1 MALIKSEAEK
11 NINGRAAALKI
22 AAAFLSALI
31 FAAVC
36 WLYINSGVLFK
47 AEDRIIYDVNANAR
61 VEADDSGA
69 VHIAFDGDE
78 GVYINKLLF
87 GVENRTEAPLS
98 LKVTVKYGDKTHVY
112 EDLNPIYVA
121 TEVVNLNLSGISDI
135 YIEGSDEENAD
146 VRGGFSVGSIMVDN
160 TLNKNPAAVIFA
172 ALFGFALAMVVL
184 FRETFIRKPE
194 LLFLLVCGTMG
205 ISMIAALPRTKV
217 GYDEETHLQSVVAM
231 ANFPES
237 GLSMSREALYQM
249 IITEYNNPE
258 AMPETAEETAELDD
272 MLSEKCDYQEGESTP
287 DFKVMANRAPA
298 YFFMAMGA
306 KLAAVLGLSWT
317 GLMVMIRLFNLIMYT
332 ALMYAAIKILPFGK
346 PLMTLTGLFPQ
357 MVFMAVTCSY
367 DPFIMGFVS
376 LGYAFMLKGRKYTV
390 PMLIS
395 FLLACL
401 PKAVYAPLILMG
413 IGVNAIPEKGASL
426 AEKDKADKRRRL
438 WILLA
443 GVAVFAVLIALFIL
457 PTVMDPSESGDIR
470 GGEVS
475 EMSQIGFILGHPLT
489 YAGILL
495 GQMVSWAG
503 KCWFGPD
510 CMTYMGHIV
519 NGTTDFRG
527 YYGAYMLML
536 AVTVALSYSG
546 RFIRMSAAGDKTEAA
561 GHKTKTA
568 GHGAETAGN
577 AGSPPGLNA
586 SKRVLMIT
594 MVFLSAV
601 LIWTAMYVSF
611 TPPGSPEIAGV
622 QGRYFVPLMFPLYLA
637 LSGAGDMAPEYPKGE
652 ADSALSEAEPAGGR
666 LESVPAVCYYLLE
679 IAELTVLALTV
690 WTAVICA
697 FSL

>member
-1 MALIKSEAEK
+1 MALIKDRAEI
-11 NINGRAAALKI
+11 NIKGKAAALKI
-22 AAAFLSALI
+22 AAAFLFALI

-47 AEDRIIYDVNANAR
+47 AEDRIIYDVNANAA
-61 VEADDSGA
+61 VETDAEGA

-87 GVENRTEAPLS
+87 GVENRTETPLS
-98 LKVTVKYGDKTHVY
+98 LKITVKYGDKTHVY

-121 TEVVNLNLSGISDI
+121 TEVVNLNLNGISDI
-135 YIEGSDEENAD
+135 YIDGSDEGNAD
-146 VRGGFSVGSIMVDN
+146 ARGGFSIGSIMVDN
-160 TLNKNPAAVIFA
+160 TLNKNPAAAVFA
-172 ALFGFALAMVVL
+172 ALFGFALTLLIL
-184 FRETFIRKPE
+184 FKETFIKKPE

-205 ISMIAALPRTKV
+205 LSMIAALPGTKV

-231 ANFPES
+231 ANFPEDE
-237 GLSMSREALYQM
+237 LSMSREALYQM

-272 MLSEKCDYQEGESTP
+272 MLSQKCDYQEGESTP
-287 DFKVMANRAPA
+287 DFNVMANRAPA
-298 YFFMAMGA
+298 YFFMALGA
-306 KLAAVLGLSWT
+306 KISMALGLSWT

-332 ALMYAAIKILPFGK
+332 AMMYAAIKILPFGK
-346 PLMTLTGLFPQ
+346 MLMTLTGLFPQ

-367 DPFIMGFVS
+367 DPFIMGCMS

-401 PKAVYAPLILMG
+401 PKAVYAPVILMG
-413 IGVNAIPEKGASL
+413 IGVNAIPEKDASL
-426 AEKDKADKRRRL
+426 TKGVGDDKRRRL

-443 GVAVFAVLIALFIL
+443 GAAVFAVLIVLFIL
-457 PTVMDPSESGDIR
+457 PTVIDPSESGDIR

-475 EMSQIGFILGHPLT
+475 EMTQIGFILGNPLT

-495 GQMVSWAG
+495 GQMIRWAG

-546 RFIRMSAAGDKTEAA
+546 RFIRMFS
-561 GHKTKTA
+561 
-568 GHGAETAGN
+568 AGN
-577 AGSPPGLNA
+577 EKEAPGHEVKAEGHAGSPPGLNA
-586 SKRVLMIT
+586 SKRVLIIT

-637 LSGAGDMAPEYPKGE
+637 LSGAGAFVPEYPKE
-652 ADSALSEAEPAGGR
+652 DLDRALSEAEPAGGR
-666 LESVPAVCYYLLE
+666 LESISAVCYYLLE

>member
-1 MALIKSEAEK
+1 MALIKDRAEI
-11 NINGRAAALKI
+11 NIKGKAAALKI
-22 AAAFLSALI
+22 AAAFLFALI

-47 AEDRIIYDVNANAR
+47 AEDRIIYDVNANAA
-61 VEADDSGA
+61 VETDAEGA

-87 GVENRTEAPLS
+87 GVENRTETPLS
-98 LKVTVKYGDKTHVY
+98 LKVTVNYGDKTYIY

-121 TEVVNLNLSGISDI
+121 TEVVNLNLSGISEICIDSI
-135 YIEGSDEENAD
+135 AGDETK
-146 VRGGFSVGSIMVDN
+146 GGFSVGSIMVDN

-172 ALFGFALAMVVL
+172 ALFGFALTMLIL
-184 FRETFIRKPE
+184 FKETFLKKPE

-205 ISMIAALPRTKV
+205 LSMIAALPGTKV

-231 ANFPES
+231 ANFPEDE
-237 GLSMSREALYQM
+237 LSMSREALYQM

-258 AMPETAEETAELDD
+258 AMPETAEETAELND
-272 MLSEKCDYQEGESTP
+272 MLSQKCDYQEGESTP

-298 YFFMAMGA
+298 YFFMALGA
-306 KLAAVLGLSWT
+306 KTAMALGLSWT

-332 ALMYAAIKILPFGK
+332 ALMYAAIKILPLGK
-346 PLMTLTGLFPQ
+346 MLMILTGLFPQ

-367 DPFIMGFVS
+367 DPFIMGCMS

-401 PKAVYAPLILMG
+401 PKAVYAPVILMG
-413 IGVNAIPEKGASL
+413 IGVNAIPEKDASL
-426 AEKDKADKRRRL
+426 TKGVGDDKRRRL

-443 GVAVFAVLIALFIL
+443 GAAVFAVLIVLFIL
-457 PTVMDPSESGDIR
+457 PTVIDPSESGDIR

-475 EMSQIGFILGHPLT
+475 EMTQIGFILWNPLT

-495 GQMVSWAG
+495 GQMIRWAG

-519 NGTTDFRG
+519 NGTADFKG
-527 YYGAYMLML
+527 YYGAYMIML

-561 GHKTKTA
+561 GHETKRA
-568 GHGAETAGN
+568 GK

-586 SKRVLMIT
+586 SKRVLMIA

-611 TPPGSPEIAGV
+611 TPPGSLEIAGV
-622 QGRYFVPLMFPLYLA
+622 QGRYFIPLMFPLYLA
-637 LSGAGDMAPEYPKGE
+637 LSGAGAFVSEYPKGGL
-652 ADSALSEAEPAGGR
+652 DRVRSEAEPAGGR

>member
-1 MALIKSEAEK
+1 MALIKDRAEI
-11 NINGRAAALKI
+11 NIKGKAAVLKI
-22 AAAFLSALI
+22 AAAFLFALI

-47 AEDRIIYDVNANAR
+47 AEDRIIYDVNAEAA
-61 VEADDSGA
+61 VEIDADGA

-87 GVENRTEAPLS
+87 GVEGRRETPLS
-98 LKVTVKYGDKTHVY
+98 LMVTVKYGDKTYVY

-135 YIEGSDEENAD
+135 CISIPEAGLDEAG
-146 VRGGFSVGSIMVDN
+146 GGFSIGSIMVDN
-160 TLNKNPAAVIFA
+160 TLNKNPAAAVFA
-172 ALFGFALAMVVL
+172 ALFGFALTLLIL
-184 FRETFIRKPE
+184 FKETFIKKPE
-194 LLFLLVCGTMG
+194 LLFLLVCGSMG
-205 ISMIAALPRTKV
+205 LSMIAALPKTKV

-231 ANFPES
+231 ADFPEAE
-237 GLSMSREALYQM
+237 LNMSREALYQM

-258 AMPETAEETAELDD
+258 AMPETAEETAELND
-272 MLSEKCDYQEGESTP
+272 MLSQKCDYQEGESTP
-287 DFKVMANRAPA
+287 DFNVMANRAPA
-298 YFFMAMGA
+298 YFFMA
-306 KLAAVLGLSWT
+306 LGLSWT

-332 ALMYAAIKILPFGK
+332 AMMYAAIRLLPFGK
-346 PLMTLTGLFPQ
+346 PLMTLIGLFPQ

-367 DPFIMGFVS
+367 DPFIMGCVS

-390 PMLIS
+390 PMLVF

-401 PKAVYAPLILMG
+401 PKAVYAPVILMG
-413 IGVNAIPEKGASL
+413 IGVNAIHEKEASP
-426 AEKDKADKRRRL
+426 AERDRDDKKRRL

-443 GVAVFAVLIALFIL
+443 GMAVFAVLIVLFIL

-475 EMSQIGFILGHPLT
+475 EMSQIGFILSHPLT
-489 YAGILL
+489 YAGILIS
-495 GQMVSWAG
+495 QMIRWAG

-519 NGTTDFRG
+519 NGTADFKG

-561 GHKTKTA
+561 GNETKRA
-568 GHGAETAGN
+568 GKAGN
-577 AGSPPGLNA
+577 PPGLNA
-586 SKRVLMIT
+586 SKRVLMIV
-594 MVFLSAV
+594 MVFMSAV

-611 TPPGSPEIAGV
+611 TPPGSAEIAGV

-637 LSGAGDMAPEYPKGE
+637 LSGAGAFVPEYPKGGL
-652 ADSALSEAEPAGGR
+652 DRVRSEAEPAGGR

-690 WTAVICA
+690 WTTVICA

>member
-1 MALIKSEAEK
+1 MALIKDRAEI
-11 NINGRAAALKI
+11 NIKGKAAALKI
-22 AAAFLSALI
+22 AAAFLFALI

-47 AEDRIIYDVNANAR
+47 AEDRIIYDVNANAA
-61 VEADDSGA
+61 VETDAEGA

-87 GVENRTEAPLS
+87 GVEGRRETPLS
-98 LKVTVKYGDKTHVY
+98 LMVTVKYGDKTYIY

-121 TEVVNLNLSGISDI
+121 TEVVNLNLSGISEICIDSI
-135 YIEGSDEENAD
+135 AGDETK
-146 VRGGFSVGSIMVDN
+146 VGFSVGSIMVDN

-172 ALFGFALAMVVL
+172 ALFGFALTLLIL
-184 FRETFIRKPE
+184 FKETFIKKPE

-205 ISMIAALPRTKV
+205 LSMIAALPGTKV

-231 ANFPES
+231 ANFPEDE
-237 GLSMSREALYQM
+237 LSMSREALYQM

-258 AMPETAEETAELDD
+258 AMPETAEETAELND

-298 YFFMAMGA
+298 YFFMALGA
-306 KLAAVLGLSWT
+306 KTAMALGLSWT

-346 PLMTLTGLFPQ
+346 MLMTLTGLFPQ

-367 DPFIMGFVS
+367 DPFIMGCMS

-401 PKAVYAPLILMG
+401 PKAVYAPVILMG
-413 IGVNAIPEKGASL
+413 IGVNAIPEKDASL
-426 AEKDKADKRRRL
+426 TKGVGDDKRRRL

-443 GVAVFAVLIALFIL
+443 GAAVFAVLIVLFIL
-457 PTVMDPSESGDIR
+457 PTVIDPSESGDIR

-475 EMSQIGFILGHPLT
+475 EMTQIGFILWNPLT

-495 GQMVSWAG
+495 GQMIRWAG

-519 NGTTDFRG
+519 NGTADFKG
-527 YYGAYMLML
+527 YYGAYMIML

-561 GHKTKTA
+561 GHETKRA
-568 GHGAETAGN
+568 GK

-586 SKRVLMIT
+586 SKRVLMIA

-611 TPPGSPEIAGV
+611 TPPGSLEIAGV
-622 QGRYFVPLMFPLYLA
+622 QGRYFIPLMFPLYLA
-637 LSGAGDMAPEYPKGE
+637 LSGAGAFVSEYPKGGL
-652 ADSALSEAEPAGGR
+652 DRVRSEAEPAGGR

>member
-1 MALIKSEAEK
+1 MALIKDRAEI
-11 NINGRAAALKI
+11 NIKGKAAALKI
-22 AAAFLSALI
+22 VAAFLFALI

-47 AEDRIIYDVNANAR
+47 AEDRIIYDVNANAA
-61 VEADDSGA
+61 VETDAEGA

-87 GVENRTEAPLS
+87 GVENRTETPLS
-98 LKVTVKYGDKTHVY
+98 LKVTVNYGDKTYIY

-121 TEVVNLNLSGISDI
+121 TEVVNLNLSGISEICIDSI
-135 YIEGSDEENAD
+135 AGDETK
-146 VRGGFSVGSIMVDN
+146 GGFSVGSIMVDN

-172 ALFGFALAMVVL
+172 ALFGFALTLLIL
-184 FRETFIRKPE
+184 FKETFIKKPE

-205 ISMIAALPRTKV
+205 LSMIAALPGTKV

-231 ANFPES
+231 ANFPEDE
-237 GLSMSREALYQM
+237 LSMSREALYQM

-258 AMPETAEETAELDD
+258 AMPETAEETAELDN

-298 YFFMAMGA
+298 YFFMALGA
-306 KLAAVLGLSWT
+306 KTAMALGLSWT

-346 PLMTLTGLFPQ
+346 MLMTLTGLFPQ

-367 DPFIMGFVS
+367 DPFIMGCMS

-401 PKAVYAPLILMG
+401 PKAVYAPVILMG
-413 IGVNAIPEKGASL
+413 IGVNAIPEKDASL
-426 AEKDKADKRRRL
+426 TKGVGDDKRRRL

-443 GVAVFAVLIALFIL
+443 GAAVFAVLIVLFIL
-457 PTVMDPSESGDIR
+457 PTVIDPSESGDIR

-475 EMSQIGFILGHPLT
+475 EMTQIGFILWNPLT

-495 GQMVSWAG
+495 GQMIRWAG

-519 NGTTDFRG
+519 NGTADFKG

-561 GHKTKTA
+561 GHETKRA
-568 GHGAETAGN
+568 GK

-586 SKRVLMIT
+586 SKRVLMIA

-611 TPPGSPEIAGV
+611 TPPGSLEIAGV
-622 QGRYFVPLMFPLYLA
+622 QGRYFIPLMFPLYLA
-637 LSGAGDMAPEYPKGE
+637 LSGAGAFVSEYPKGGL
-652 ADSALSEAEPAGGR
+652 DRVRSEAEPAGGR

>member
-1 MALIKSEAEK
+1 MALIKDRAEI
-11 NINGRAAALKI
+11 NIKGKAAALKI
-22 AAAFLSALI
+22 VAAFLFALI

-47 AEDRIIYDVNANAR
+47 AEDRIIYDVNAEAA
-61 VEADDSGA
+61 VEIDADGA

-87 GVENRTEAPLS
+87 GVEGRRETPLS
-98 LKVTVKYGDKTHVY
+98 LMVTVKYGDKTYIY

-121 TEVVNLNLSGISDI
+121 TEVVNLNLSGISEICIDSI
-135 YIEGSDEENAD
+135 AGDETK
-146 VRGGFSVGSIMVDN
+146 VGFSVGSIMVDN

-172 ALFGFALAMVVL
+172 ALFGFALTLLIL
-184 FRETFIRKPE
+184 FKETFIKKPE

-205 ISMIAALPRTKV
+205 LSMIAALPGTKV

-231 ANFPES
+231 ANFPEDE
-237 GLSMSREALYQM
+237 LSMSREALYQM

-258 AMPETAEETAELDD
+258 AMPETAEETAELND

-298 YFFMAMGA
+298 YFFMALGA
-306 KLAAVLGLSWT
+306 KTAMALGLSWT

-346 PLMTLTGLFPQ
+346 MLMTLTGLFPQ

-367 DPFIMGFVS
+367 DPFIMGCMS

-401 PKAVYAPLILMG
+401 PKAVYAPVILMG
-413 IGVNAIPEKGASL
+413 IGVNAIPEKDASL
-426 AEKDKADKRRRL
+426 TKGVGDDKRRRL

-443 GVAVFAVLIALFIL
+443 GAAVFAVLIVLFIL
-457 PTVMDPSESGDIR
+457 PTVIDPSESGDIR

-475 EMSQIGFILGHPLT
+475 EMTQIGFILWNPLT

-495 GQMVSWAG
+495 GQMIRWAG

-519 NGTTDFRG
+519 NGTADFKG
-527 YYGAYMLML
+527 YYGAYMIML

-546 RFIRMSAAGDKTEAA
+546 RFIRMSVAGDKTEAA
-561 GHKTKTA
+561 GHETKRA
-568 GHGAETAGN
+568 GK

-586 SKRVLMIT
+586 SKRVLMIA

-611 TPPGSPEIAGV
+611 TPPGSLEIAGV
-622 QGRYFVPLMFPLYLA
+622 QGRYFIPLMFPLYLA
-637 LSGAGDMAPEYPKGE
+637 LSGAGAFVSEYPKGGL
-652 ADSALSEAEPAGGR
+652 DRVRSEAEPAGGR

>member
-1 MALIKSEAEK
+1 MALIKDRAEI
-11 NINGRAAALKI
+11 NIKGKAAALKI
-22 AAAFLSALI
+22 AAAFLFALI

-47 AEDRIIYDVNANAR
+47 AEDRIIYDVNANAA
-61 VEADDSGA
+61 VETDAEGA

-87 GVENRTEAPLS
+87 GVENRTETPLS
-98 LKVTVKYGDKTHVY
+98 LKVTVNYGDKTYIY

-121 TEVVNLNLSGISDI
+121 TEVVNLNLSGISEICIDSI
-135 YIEGSDEENAD
+135 AGDETK
-146 VRGGFSVGSIMVDN
+146 GGFSVGSIMVDN

-172 ALFGFALAMVVL
+172 ALFGFALTLLIL
-184 FRETFIRKPE
+184 FKETFIKKPE

-205 ISMIAALPRTKV
+205 LSMIAALPGTKV

-231 ANFPES
+231 ANFPEDE
-237 GLSMSREALYQM
+237 LSMSREALYQM

-258 AMPETAEETAELDD
+258 AMPETAEETAELDN

-298 YFFMAMGA
+298 YFFMALGA
-306 KLAAVLGLSWT
+306 KTAMALGLSWT

-346 PLMTLTGLFPQ
+346 MLMTLTGLFPQ

-367 DPFIMGFVS
+367 DPFIMGCMS

-401 PKAVYAPLILMG
+401 PKAVYAPVILMG
-413 IGVNAIPEKGASL
+413 IGVNAIPEKDASL
-426 AEKDKADKRRRL
+426 TKGVGDDKRRRL

-443 GVAVFAVLIALFIL
+443 GAAVFAVLIVLFIL
-457 PTVMDPSESGDIR
+457 PTVIDPSESGDIR

-475 EMSQIGFILGHPLT
+475 EMTQIGFILWNPLT

-519 NGTTDFRG
+519 NGTADFRG
-527 YYGAYMLML
+527 YYGAYMIML

-561 GHKTKTA
+561 GHEVKAA
-568 GHGAETAGN
+568 GHAGN
-577 AGSPPGLNA
+577 HTGLGF
-586 SKRVLMIT
+586 SKRVLMIV
-594 MVFLSAV
+594 MVFMSAV

-611 TPPGSPEIAGV
+611 TPPGSAEIAGV

-637 LSGAGDMAPEYPKGE
+637 LSGAGAFVPEELKE
-652 ADSALSEAEPAGGR
+652 DVDRALSGAEPAGSR

>member
-1 MALIKSEAEK
+1 MALIKDRAEI
-11 NINGRAAALKI
+11 NIKGKAAALKI
-22 AAAFLSALI
+22 AAAFLFALI

-36 WLYINSGVLFK
+36 WLYVNSGVLFK
-47 AEDRIIYDVNANAR
+47 ADDRILYDVNANAA
-61 VEADDSGA
+61 VETGADGT
-69 VHIAFDGDE
+69 VHIVFNGDE

-87 GVENRTEAPLS
+87 GVENRTEAPLN
-98 LKVTVKYGDKTHVY
+98 LKVTVKCGDKTHVY

-121 TEVVNLNLSGISDI
+121 TEVVNLNLSGISEI
-135 YIEGSDEENAD
+135 CIGSAD
-146 VRGGFSVGSIMVDN
+146 AGNEAKGGFSVGSIMVDN
-160 TLNKNPAAVIFA
+160 TLNKNHAVVIFA
-172 ALFGFALAMVVL
+172 ALFGFALTLLIL
-184 FRETFIRKPE
+184 FKETFIKKPE

-231 ANFPES
+231 ANFPEDE
-237 GLSMSREALYQM
+237 LSMSREALYQM

-258 AMPETAEETAELDD
+258 AMPETAEETAELDGV
-272 MLSEKCDYQEGESTP
+272 LSEKCDYQEGESNP

-298 YFFMAMGA
+298 YFFMALGA
-306 KLAAVLGLSWT
+306 KIAMALGFSWT

-332 ALMYAAIKILPFGK
+332 AMMYAAIRLLPFGK
-346 PLMTLTGLFPQ
+346 QLMTLIGLFPQ

-367 DPFIMGFVS
+367 DPFIMGCAS

-390 PMLIS
+390 PMLIA

-401 PKAVYAPLILMG
+401 PKAVYAPIILMG
-413 IGVNAIPEKGASL
+413 IGVNAIPEKEAL
-426 AEKDKADKRRRL
+426 LTEKDKDNKSRRL
-438 WILLA
+438 WILLT
-443 GVAVFAVLIALFIL
+443 GVAVFAVLIAIFIL

-475 EMSQIGFILGHPLT
+475 EMSQIGFILEHPLT

-495 GQMVSWAG
+495 GQMIRWAG

-519 NGTTDFRG
+519 NGATDFRG
-527 YYGAYMLML
+527 YYGAYMIML

-546 RFIRMSAAGDKTEAA
+546 KFKLPSAAVHEVEAA
-561 GHKTKTA
+561 GYC
-568 GHGAETAGN
+568 EE
-577 AGSPPGLNA
+577 SRPGLNA
-586 SKRVLMIT
+586 AKRALMIIA
-594 MVFLSAV
+594 VFLSAV

-611 TPPGSPEIAGV
+611 TLPGAPEIAGV

-637 LSGAGDMAPEYPKGE
+637 MSGAGAAEYPKGE
-652 ADSALSEAEPAGGR
+652 AAGAGSEALPAGGR

>member
-1 MALIKSEAEK
+1 MALIKDRAEI
-11 NINGRAAALKI
+11 NIKGKAAVLKI
-22 AAAFLSALI
+22 AAAFLFALI

-47 AEDRIIYDVNANAR
+47 AEDRIIYDVNAEAA
-61 VEADDSGA
+61 VEIDADGA

-87 GVENRTEAPLS
+87 GVEGRRETPLS
-98 LKVTVKYGDKTHVY
+98 LMVTVKYGDKTYVY

-135 YIEGSDEENAD
+135 CISIPEAGLDEAG
-146 VRGGFSVGSIMVDN
+146 GGFSIGSIMVDN
-160 TLNKNPAAVIFA
+160 TLNKNPAAAVFA
-172 ALFGFALAMVVL
+172 ALFGFALTLLIL
-184 FRETFIRKPE
+184 FKETFIKKPE
-194 LLFLLVCGTMG
+194 LLFLLVCGSMG
-205 ISMIAALPRTKV
+205 LSMIAALPKTKV

-231 ANFPES
+231 ADFPEAE
-237 GLSMSREALYQM
+237 LNMSREALYQM

-258 AMPETAEETAELDD
+258 AMPETAEETAELND
-272 MLSEKCDYQEGESTP
+272 MLSQKCDYQEGESTP
-287 DFKVMANRAPA
+287 DFNVMANRAPA
-298 YFFMAMGA
+298 YFFMALGA
-306 KLAAVLGLSWT
+306 KISMAIGLSWT

-332 ALMYAAIKILPFGK
+332 AMMYAAIRLLPFGK
-346 PLMTLTGLFPQ
+346 PLMTLIGLFPQ

-367 DPFIMGFVS
+367 DPFIMGCVS

-390 PMLIS
+390 PMLVF

-401 PKAVYAPLILMG
+401 PKAVYAPVILMG
-413 IGVNAIPEKGASL
+413 IGVNAIHEKEASP
-426 AEKDKADKRRRL
+426 AERDRDDKKRRL

-443 GVAVFAVLIALFIL
+443 GMAVFAVLIALFIL

-519 NGTTDFRG
+519 NGTADFKG
-527 YYGAYMLML
+527 YYGAYMIML

-546 RFIRMSAAGDKTEAA
+546 GFIRMSVAGDKTEAA
-561 GHKTKTA
+561 GHEVKAA
-568 GHGAETAGN
+568 GHAGDHT
-577 AGSPPGLNA
+577 GLGF
-586 SKRVLMIT
+586 SKRVLMIV
-594 MVFLSAV
+594 MVFMSAV

-611 TPPGSPEIAGV
+611 TPPGSAEIAGV

-637 LSGAGDMAPEYPKGE
+637 LSGAGAFVPEELKE
-652 ADSALSEAEPAGGR
+652 DVDRALSGAEPAGSR

>member
-1 MALIKSEAEK
+1 MALIKDRAEI
-11 NINGRAAALKI
+11 NIKGKAAALKI
-22 AAAFLSALI
+22 AAAFLFALI

-47 AEDRIIYDVNANAR
+47 AEDRIIYDVNANAA
-61 VEADDSGA
+61 VETDAEGA

-87 GVENRTEAPLS
+87 GVENRTETPLS
-98 LKVTVKYGDKTHVY
+98 LKVTVNYGDKTYIY

-121 TEVVNLNLSGISDI
+121 TEVVNLNLSGISEICIDSI
-135 YIEGSDEENAD
+135 AGDETK
-146 VRGGFSVGSIMVDN
+146 VGFSVGSIMVDN

-172 ALFGFALAMVVL
+172 ALFGFALTLLIL
-184 FRETFIRKPE
+184 FKETFIKKPE

-205 ISMIAALPRTKV
+205 LSMIAALPGTKV

-231 ANFPES
+231 ANFPEDE
-237 GLSMSREALYQM
+237 LSMSREALYQM

-258 AMPETAEETAELDD
+258 AMPETAEETAELDN

-298 YFFMAMGA
+298 YFFMALGA
-306 KLAAVLGLSWT
+306 KTAMALGLSWT

-346 PLMTLTGLFPQ
+346 MLMTLTGLFPQ

-367 DPFIMGFVS
+367 DPFIMGCMS

-401 PKAVYAPLILMG
+401 PKAVYAPVILMG
-413 IGVNAIPEKGASL
+413 IGVNAIPEKDASL
-426 AEKDKADKRRRL
+426 TKGVGDDKRRRL

-443 GVAVFAVLIALFIL
+443 GAAVFAVLIVLFIL
-457 PTVMDPSESGDIR
+457 PTVIDPSESGDIR

-475 EMSQIGFILGHPLT
+475 EMTQIGFILWNPLT

-495 GQMVSWAG
+495 GQMIRWAG

-519 NGTTDFRG
+519 NGTADFKG
-527 YYGAYMLML
+527 YYGAYMIML

-561 GHKTKTA
+561 GHETKRA
-568 GHGAETAGN
+568 GK

-586 SKRVLMIT
+586 SKRVLMIA

-611 TPPGSPEIAGV
+611 TPPGSLEIAGV
-622 QGRYFVPLMFPLYLA
+622 QGRYFIPLMFPLYLA
-637 LSGAGDMAPEYPKGE
+637 LSGAGAFVSEYPKGGL
-652 ADSALSEAEPAGGR
+652 DRVRSEAEPAGGR

>member
-1 MALIKSEAEK
+1 MALIKDRAEI
-11 NINGRAAALKI
+11 NIKGKAAALKI
-22 AAAFLSALI
+22 AAAFLFALI

-47 AEDRIIYDVNANAR
+47 AEERIIYDVNANAA
-61 VEADDSGA
+61 VETDADGT

-87 GVENRTEAPLS
+87 GVKNRTEAPLS

-121 TEVVNLNLSGISDI
+121 TEVVNLNLNGISDI
-135 YIEGSDEENAD
+135 YIDGSDEGNAD
-146 VRGGFSVGSIMVDN
+146 ARGGFSVESIMVDN

-172 ALFGFALAMVVL
+172 ALFGFALTLLIL
-184 FRETFIRKPE
+184 FKETFIKKPE

-205 ISMIAALPRTKV
+205 LSMIAALPGTKV

-231 ANFPES
+231 ANFPEDE
-237 GLSMSREALYQM
+237 LSMSREALYQM

-258 AMPETAEETAELDD
+258 AMPETAEETAELDN

-298 YFFMAMGA
+298 YFFMALGA
-306 KLAAVLGLSWT
+306 KTAMALGLSWT

-346 PLMTLTGLFPQ
+346 MLMTLTGLFPQ

-367 DPFIMGFVS
+367 DPFIMGCMS

-401 PKAVYAPLILMG
+401 PKAVYAPVILMG
-413 IGVNAIPEKGASL
+413 IGVNAIPEKDASL
-426 AEKDKADKRRRL
+426 TKGVGDDKRRRL

-443 GVAVFAVLIALFIL
+443 GAAVFAVLIVLFIL
-457 PTVMDPSESGDIR
+457 PTVIDPSESGDIR

-475 EMSQIGFILGHPLT
+475 EMTQIGFILGNPLT

-495 GQMVSWAG
+495 GQMIRWAG

-519 NGTTDFRG
+519 NGTADFKG
-527 YYGAYMLML
+527 YYGAYMIML

-561 GHKTKTA
+561 GHETKRA
-568 GHGAETAGN
+568 GK

-586 SKRVLMIT
+586 SKRVLMIA

-611 TPPGSPEIAGV
+611 TPPGSLEIAGV
-622 QGRYFVPLMFPLYLA
+622 QGRYFVPLMFPLYFA
-637 LSGAGDMAPEYPKGE
+637 LSGAGAFVPEYPKE
-652 ADSALSEAEPAGGR
+652 DLDRVRSEAEPAGGR

>member
-1 MALIKSEAEK
+1 MALIKDRAEI
-11 NINGRAAALKI
+11 NIKGKAAALKI
-22 AAAFLSALI
+22 AAAFLFALI

-47 AEDRIIYDVNANAR
+47 AEERIIYDVNANAA
-61 VEADDSGA
+61 VETDAEGA

-87 GVENRTEAPLS
+87 GVENRTETPLS
-98 LKVTVKYGDKTHVY
+98 LKVTVNYGDKTYIY

-121 TEVVNLNLSGISDI
+121 TEVVNLNLSGISEICIDSI
-135 YIEGSDEENAD
+135 AGDETK
-146 VRGGFSVGSIMVDN
+146 GGFSVGSIMVDN

-172 ALFGFALAMVVL
+172 ALFGFALTLLIL
-184 FRETFIRKPE
+184 FKETFIKKPE

-205 ISMIAALPRTKV
+205 LSMIAALPGTKV

-231 ANFPES
+231 ANFPEDE
-237 GLSMSREALYQM
+237 LSMSREALYQM

-258 AMPETAEETAELDD
+258 AMPETAEETAELND

-298 YFFMAMGA
+298 YFFMALGA
-306 KLAAVLGLSWT
+306 KTAMALGLSWT

-346 PLMTLTGLFPQ
+346 MLMTLTGLFPQ

-367 DPFIMGFVS
+367 DPFIMGCMS

-401 PKAVYAPLILMG
+401 PKAVYAPVILMG
-413 IGVNAIPEKGASL
+413 IGVNAIPEKDASL
-426 AEKDKADKRRRL
+426 TKGVGDDKRRRL

-443 GVAVFAVLIALFIL
+443 GAAVFAVLIVLFIL
-457 PTVMDPSESGDIR
+457 PTVIDPSESGDIR

-475 EMSQIGFILGHPLT
+475 EMTQIGFILWNPLT

-495 GQMVSWAG
+495 GQMIRWAG

-519 NGTTDFRG
+519 NGTADFKG
-527 YYGAYMLML
+527 YYGAYMIML

-561 GHKTKTA
+561 GHETKRA
-568 GHGAETAGN
+568 GK

-586 SKRVLMIT
+586 SKRVLMIA

-611 TPPGSPEIAGV
+611 TPPGSLEIAGV
-622 QGRYFVPLMFPLYLA
+622 QGRYFIPLMFPLYLA
-637 LSGAGDMAPEYPKGE
+637 LSGAGAFVSEYPKGGL
-652 ADSALSEAEPAGGR
+652 DRVRSEAEPAGGR

>member
-1 MALIKSEAEK
+1 MALIKDRAEI
-11 NINGRAAALKI
+11 NIKGKAAALKI
-22 AAAFLSALI
+22 AAAFLFALI

-47 AEDRIIYDVNANAR
+47 AEDRIIYDVNANAA
-61 VEADDSGA
+61 VETDAEGA

-87 GVENRTEAPLS
+87 GVENRTETPLS
-98 LKVTVKYGDKTHVY
+98 LKVTVNYGDKTYIY

-121 TEVVNLNLSGISDI
+121 TEVVNLNLSGISEICIDSI
-135 YIEGSDEENAD
+135 AGDETK
-146 VRGGFSVGSIMVDN
+146 GGFSVGSIMVDN

-172 ALFGFALAMVVL
+172 ALFGFALTLLIL
-184 FRETFIRKPE
+184 FKETFIKKPE

-205 ISMIAALPRTKV
+205 LSMIAALPGTKV

-231 ANFPES
+231 ANFPEDE
-237 GLSMSREALYQM
+237 LSMSREALYQM

-258 AMPETAEETAELDD
+258 AMPETAEETAELND

-298 YFFMAMGA
+298 YFFMALGA
-306 KLAAVLGLSWT
+306 KTAMALGLSWT

-346 PLMTLTGLFPQ
+346 MLMTLTGLFPQ

-367 DPFIMGFVS
+367 DPFIMGCMS

-401 PKAVYAPLILMG
+401 PKAVYAPVILMG
-413 IGVNAIPEKGASL
+413 IGVNAIPEKDASL
-426 AEKDKADKRRRL
+426 TKGVGDDKRRRL

-443 GVAVFAVLIALFIL
+443 GAAVFAVLIVLFIL
-457 PTVMDPSESGDIR
+457 PTVIDPSESGDIR

-475 EMSQIGFILGHPLT
+475 EMTQIGFILWNPLT

-495 GQMVSWAG
+495 GQMIRWAG

-519 NGTTDFRG
+519 NGTADFKG
-527 YYGAYMLML
+527 YYGAYMIML

-546 RFIRMSAAGDKTEAA
+546 RFIRMSVAGDKTEAA
-561 GHKTKTA
+561 GHETKRA
-568 GHGAETAGN
+568 GK

-586 SKRVLMIT
+586 SKRVLMIA

-611 TPPGSPEIAGV
+611 TPPGSLEIAGV
-622 QGRYFVPLMFPLYLA
+622 QGRYFIPLMFPLYLA
-637 LSGAGDMAPEYPKGE
+637 LSGAGAFVSEYPKGGL
-652 ADSALSEAEPAGGR
+652 DRVRSEAEPAGGR

>member
-1 MALIKSEAEK
+1 MALIKDRAEI
-11 NINGRAAALKI
+11 NIKGKAAVLKI
-22 AAAFLSALI
+22 AAAFLFALI

-47 AEDRIIYDVNANAR
+47 AEDRIIYDVNAEAA
-61 VEADDSGA
+61 VEIDADGA

-87 GVENRTEAPLS
+87 GVEGRRETPLS
-98 LKVTVKYGDKTHVY
+98 LMVTVKYGDKTYVY

-135 YIEGSDEENAD
+135 CISIPEAGLDEAG
-146 VRGGFSVGSIMVDN
+146 GGFSIGSIMVDN
-160 TLNKNPAAVIFA
+160 TLNKNPAAAVFA
-172 ALFGFALAMVVL
+172 ALFGFALTLLIL
-184 FRETFIRKPE
+184 FKETFIKKPE

-205 ISMIAALPRTKV
+205 LSMIAALPGTKV

-231 ANFPES
+231 ANFPEDE
-237 GLSMSREALYQM
+237 LSMSREALYQM

-258 AMPETAEETAELDD
+258 AMPETAEETAELDN

-298 YFFMAMGA
+298 YFFMALGA
-306 KLAAVLGLSWT
+306 KTAMALGLSWT

-346 PLMTLTGLFPQ
+346 MLMTLTGLFPQ

-367 DPFIMGFVS
+367 DPFIMGCMS

-401 PKAVYAPLILMG
+401 PKAVYAPVILMG
-413 IGVNAIPEKGASL
+413 IGVNAIPEKDASL
-426 AEKDKADKRRRL
+426 TKGVGDDKRRRL

-443 GVAVFAVLIALFIL
+443 GAAVFAVLIVLFIL
-457 PTVMDPSESGDIR
+457 PTVIDPSESGDIR

-475 EMSQIGFILGHPLT
+475 EMTQIGFILWNPLT

-495 GQMVSWAG
+495 GQMIRWAG

-519 NGTTDFRG
+519 NGTADFKG
-527 YYGAYMLML
+527 YYGAYMIML

-546 RFIRMSAAGDKTEAA
+546 RFIRMFS
-561 GHKTKTA
+561 
-568 GHGAETAGN
+568 AGN
-577 AGSPPGLNA
+577 EKEAPGHEVKAEGHAGSPPGLNA
-586 SKRVLMIT
+586 SKRVLMIA

-611 TPPGSPEIAGV
+611 TPPGSLEIAGV
-622 QGRYFVPLMFPLYLA
+622 QGRYFIPLMFPLYLA
-637 LSGAGDMAPEYPKGE
+637 LSGAGAFVSEYPKGGL
-652 ADSALSEAEPAGGR
+652 DRVRSEAEPAGGR

>member
-1 MALIKSEAEK
+1 MALIKDRAEI
-11 NINGRAAALKI
+11 NIKGKAAALKI
-22 AAAFLSALI
+22 AAAFLFALI

-47 AEDRIIYDVNANAR
+47 AEDRIIYDVNANAA
-61 VEADDSGA
+61 VETDAEGA

-87 GVENRTEAPLS
+87 GVENRTETPLS
-98 LKVTVKYGDKTHVY
+98 LKVTVNYGDKTYIY

-121 TEVVNLNLSGISDI
+121 TEVVNLNLSGISEICIDSI
-135 YIEGSDEENAD
+135 AGDETK
-146 VRGGFSVGSIMVDN
+146 GGFSVGSIMVDN

-172 ALFGFALAMVVL
+172 ALFGFALTLLIL
-184 FRETFIRKPE
+184 FKETFIKKPE

-205 ISMIAALPRTKV
+205 LSMIAALPGTKV

-231 ANFPES
+231 ANFPEDE
-237 GLSMSREALYQM
+237 LSMSREALYQM

-258 AMPETAEETAELDD
+258 AMPETAEETAELDN

-298 YFFMAMGA
+298 YFFMALGA
-306 KLAAVLGLSWT
+306 KTAMALGLSWT

-332 ALMYAAIKILPFGK
+332 ALMYAAIEILPFGK
-346 PLMTLTGLFPQ
+346 MLMTLTGLFPQ

-367 DPFIMGFVS
+367 DPFIMGCMS

-401 PKAVYAPLILMG
+401 PKAVYAPVILMG
-413 IGVNAIPEKGASL
+413 IGVNAIPEKDASL
-426 AEKDKADKRRRL
+426 TKGVGDDKRRRL

-443 GVAVFAVLIALFIL
+443 GAAVFAVLIVLFIL
-457 PTVMDPSESGDIR
+457 PTVIDPSESGDIR

-475 EMSQIGFILGHPLT
+475 EMTQIGFILWNPLT

-519 NGTTDFRG
+519 NGTADFRG
-527 YYGAYMLML
+527 YYGAYMIML

-561 GHKTKTA
+561 GHEVKAA
-568 GHGAETAGN
+568 GHAGN
-577 AGSPPGLNA
+577 HTGLGF
-586 SKRVLMIT
+586 SKRVLMIV
-594 MVFLSAV
+594 MVFMSAV

-611 TPPGSPEIAGV
+611 TPPGSAEIAGV

-637 LSGAGDMAPEYPKGE
+637 LSGAGAFVPEELKE
-652 ADSALSEAEPAGGR
+652 DVDRALSGAEPAGSR

>member
-1 MALIKSEAEK
+1 MALIKDRAEI
-11 NINGRAAALKI
+11 NIKGKAAALKI
-22 AAAFLSALI
+22 AAAFLFALI

-47 AEDRIIYDVNANAR
+47 AEDRIIYDVNANAA
-61 VEADDSGA
+61 VETDAEGA

-87 GVENRTEAPLS
+87 GAENRTETPLS
-98 LKVTVKYGDKTHVY
+98 LKVTVNYGDKTYIY

-121 TEVVNLNLSGISDI
+121 TEVVNLNLSGISEICIDSI
-135 YIEGSDEENAD
+135 AGDETK
-146 VRGGFSVGSIMVDN
+146 GGFSVGSIMVDN

-172 ALFGFALAMVVL
+172 ALFGFALTLLIL
-184 FRETFIRKPE
+184 FKETFIKKPE

-205 ISMIAALPRTKV
+205 LSMIAALPGTKV

-231 ANFPES
+231 ANFPEDE
-237 GLSMSREALYQM
+237 LSMSREALYQM

-258 AMPETAEETAELDD
+258 AMPETAEETAELDN

-298 YFFMAMGA
+298 YFFMALGA
-306 KLAAVLGLSWT
+306 KTAMALGLSWT

-346 PLMTLTGLFPQ
+346 MLMTLTGLFPQ

-367 DPFIMGFVS
+367 DPFIMGCMS

-401 PKAVYAPLILMG
+401 PKAVYAPVILMG
-413 IGVNAIPEKGASL
+413 IGVNAIPEKDASL
-426 AEKDKADKRRRL
+426 TKGVGDDKRRRL

-443 GVAVFAVLIALFIL
+443 GAAVFAVLIVLFIL
-457 PTVMDPSESGDIR
+457 PTVIDPSESGDIR

-475 EMSQIGFILGHPLT
+475 EMTQIGFILWNPLT

-519 NGTTDFRG
+519 NGTADFRG
-527 YYGAYMLML
+527 YYGAYMIML

-561 GHKTKTA
+561 GHEVKAA
-568 GHGAETAGN
+568 GHAGN
-577 AGSPPGLNA
+577 HTGLGF
-586 SKRVLMIT
+586 SKRVLMIV
-594 MVFLSAV
+594 MVFMSAV

-611 TPPGSPEIAGV
+611 TPPGSAEIAGV

-637 LSGAGDMAPEYPKGE
+637 LSGAGAFVPEELKE
-652 ADSALSEAEPAGGR
+652 DVDRALSGAEPAGSR

>member
-1 MALIKSEAEK
+1 MALIKDRAEI
-11 NINGRAAALKI
+11 NIKGKAAALKI
-22 AAAFLSALI
+22 AAAFLFALI

-47 AEDRIIYDVNANAR
+47 VEERIIYDVNANAA
-61 VEADDSGA
+61 VETDADGA

-87 GVENRTEAPLS
+87 GVENRTETPLS

-121 TEVVNLNLSGISDI
+121 TEVVNLNLNGISDI
-135 YIEGSDEENAD
+135 YIDGSDEGNAD
-146 VRGGFSVGSIMVDN
+146 ARGGFSVESIMVDN

-172 ALFGFALAMVVL
+172 ALFGFALTLLIL
-184 FRETFIRKPE
+184 FKETFIKKPE

-205 ISMIAALPRTKV
+205 LSMIAALPGTKV

-231 ANFPES
+231 ANFPEDE
-237 GLSMSREALYQM
+237 LSMSREALYQM

-298 YFFMAMGA
+298 YFFMALGA
-306 KLAAVLGLSWT
+306 KTAMALGLSWT

-346 PLMTLTGLFPQ
+346 MLMTLTGLFPQ

-367 DPFIMGFVS
+367 DPFIMGCMS

-401 PKAVYAPLILMG
+401 PKAVYAPVILMG
-413 IGVNAIPEKGASL
+413 IGVNAIPEKDASL
-426 AEKDKADKRRRL
+426 TKGVGDDKRRRL

-443 GVAVFAVLIALFIL
+443 GAAVFAVLIVLFIL
-457 PTVMDPSESGDIR
+457 PTVIDPSESGDIR

-475 EMSQIGFILGHPLT
+475 EMSQIGFILGNPLT

-495 GQMVSWAG
+495 GQMIRWAG

-519 NGTTDFRG
+519 NGTADFKG
-527 YYGAYMLML
+527 YYGAYMIML

-561 GHKTKTA
+561 GHETKRA

-586 SKRVLMIT
+586 PKRVLMIT

-611 TPPGSPEIAGV
+611 TPPGSLEIAGV
-622 QGRYFVPLMFPLYLA
+622 QGRYFVPLMFPLYFA
-637 LSGAGDMAPEYPKGE
+637 LSGAGAFVPEYPKE
-652 ADSALSEAEPAGGR
+652 DLDRVRSEAEPAGGR

>member
-1 MALIKSEAEK
+1 MALIKDRAEI
-11 NINGRAAALKI
+11 NIKGKAAALKI
-22 AAAFLSALI
+22 AAAFLFALI

-47 AEDRIIYDVNANAR
+47 AEDRIIYDVNANAA
-61 VEADDSGA
+61 VETDAEGA

-87 GVENRTEAPLS
+87 GVENRTETPLS
-98 LKVTVKYGDKTHVY
+98 LKVTVNYGDKTYIY

-121 TEVVNLNLSGISDI
+121 TEVVNLNLSGISEICIDSI
-135 YIEGSDEENAD
+135 AGDETK
-146 VRGGFSVGSIMVDN
+146 GGFSVGSIMVDN

-172 ALFGFALAMVVL
+172 ALFGFALTLLIL
-184 FRETFIRKPE
+184 FKETFIKKPE

-205 ISMIAALPRTKV
+205 LSMIAALPGTKV

-231 ANFPES
+231 ANFPEDE
-237 GLSMSREALYQM
+237 LSMSREALYQM

-258 AMPETAEETAELDD
+258 AMPETAEETAELND

-298 YFFMAMGA
+298 YFFMALGA
-306 KLAAVLGLSWT
+306 KTAMALGLSWT

-346 PLMTLTGLFPQ
+346 MLMTLTGLFPQ

-367 DPFIMGFVS
+367 DPFIMGCMS

-401 PKAVYAPLILMG
+401 PKAVYAPVILMG
-413 IGVNAIPEKGASL
+413 IGVNAIPEKDASL
-426 AEKDKADKRRRL
+426 TKGVGDDKRRRL

-443 GVAVFAVLIALFIL
+443 GAAVFAVLIVLFIL
-457 PTVMDPSESGDIR
+457 PTVIDPSESGDIR

-475 EMSQIGFILGHPLT
+475 EMTQIGFILGNPLT

-495 GQMVSWAG
+495 GQMIRWAG

-519 NGTTDFRG
+519 NGTADFKG
-527 YYGAYMLML
+527 YYGAYMIML

-546 RFIRMSAAGDKTEAA
+546 RFIRMSVAGDKTEAA
-561 GHKTKTA
+561 GHETKRA
-568 GHGAETAGN
+568 GK

-586 SKRVLMIT
+586 SKRVLMIA

-611 TPPGSPEIAGV
+611 TPPGSLEIAGV
-622 QGRYFVPLMFPLYLA
+622 QGRYFIPLMFPLYLA
-637 LSGAGDMAPEYPKGE
+637 LSGAGAFVSEYPKGGL
-652 ADSALSEAEPAGGR
+652 DRVRSEAEPAGGR

>member
-1 MALIKSEAEK
+1 MALIKDRAEI
-11 NINGRAAALKI
+11 NIKGKAAALKI
-22 AAAFLSALI
+22 AAAFLFALI

-47 AEDRIIYDVNANAR
+47 AEDRIIYDVNANAA
-61 VEADDSGA
+61 VETDAEGA

-87 GVENRTEAPLS
+87 GVENRTETPLS
-98 LKVTVKYGDKTHVY
+98 LKVTVNYGDKTYIY

-121 TEVVNLNLSGISDI
+121 TEVVNLNLSGISEICIDSI
-135 YIEGSDEENAD
+135 AGDETK
-146 VRGGFSVGSIMVDN
+146 GGFSVGSIMVDN

-172 ALFGFALAMVVL
+172 ALFGFALTLLIL
-184 FRETFIRKPE
+184 FKETFIKKPE

-205 ISMIAALPRTKV
+205 LSMIAALPGTKV

-231 ANFPES
+231 ANFPEDE
-237 GLSMSREALYQM
+237 LSMSREALYQM

-258 AMPETAEETAELDD
+258 AMPETAEETAELDN

-298 YFFMAMGA
+298 YFFMALGA
-306 KLAAVLGLSWT
+306 KTAMALGLSWT

-346 PLMTLTGLFPQ
+346 MLMTLTGLFPQ

-367 DPFIMGFVS
+367 DPFIMGCMS

-401 PKAVYAPLILMG
+401 PKAVYAPVILMG
-413 IGVNAIPEKGASL
+413 IGVNAIPEKDASL
-426 AEKDKADKRRRL
+426 TKGVGDDKRRRL

-443 GVAVFAVLIALFIL
+443 GAAVFAVLIVLFIL
-457 PTVMDPSESGDIR
+457 PTVIDPSESGDIR

-475 EMSQIGFILGHPLT
+475 EMTQIGFILWNPLT

-495 GQMVSWAG
+495 GQMIRWAG

-519 NGTTDFRG
+519 NGTADFKG
-527 YYGAYMLML
+527 YYGAYMIML

-546 RFIRMSAAGDKTEAA
+546 RFIRMSVAGDKTEAA
-561 GHKTKTA
+561 GHETKRA
-568 GHGAETAGN
+568 GK

-586 SKRVLMIT
+586 SKRVLMIA

-611 TPPGSPEIAGV
+611 TPPGSLEIAGV
-622 QGRYFVPLMFPLYLA
+622 QGRYFIPLMFPLYLA
-637 LSGAGDMAPEYPKGE
+637 LSGAGAFVSEYPKGGL
-652 ADSALSEAEPAGGR
+652 DRVRSEAEPAGGR

>member
-1 MALIKSEAEK
+1 MALIKDRAEI
-11 NINGRAAALKI
+11 NIKGKAAALKI
-22 AAAFLSALI
+22 AAAFLFALI

-47 AEDRIIYDVNANAR
+47 AEDRIIYDVNANAA
-61 VEADDSGA
+61 VETDAEGA

-87 GVENRTEAPLS
+87 GVEGRRETPLS
-98 LKVTVKYGDKTHVY
+98 LMVTVKYGDKTYVY

-135 YIEGSDEENAD
+135 CISIPEAGLDEAG
-146 VRGGFSVGSIMVDN
+146 GGFSIGSIMVDN
-160 TLNKNPAAVIFA
+160 TLNKNPAAAVFA
-172 ALFGFALAMVVL
+172 ALFGFALTMLIL
-184 FRETFIRKPE
+184 FKETFIKKPE

-205 ISMIAALPRTKV
+205 LSMIAALPGTKV

-231 ANFPES
+231 ANFPEDE
-237 GLSMSREALYQM
+237 LSMSREALYQM

-258 AMPETAEETAELDD
+258 AMPETAEETAELND
-272 MLSEKCDYQEGESTP
+272 MLSQKCDYQEGESTP
-287 DFKVMANRAPA
+287 DFNVMANRAPA
-298 YFFMAMGA
+298 YFFMALGA
-306 KLAAVLGLSWT
+306 KISMALGLSWT

-332 ALMYAAIKILPFGK
+332 AMMYAAIKILPFGK
-346 PLMTLTGLFPQ
+346 MLMTLTGLFPQ

-367 DPFIMGFVS
+367 DPFIMGCMS

-401 PKAVYAPLILMG
+401 PKAVYAPVILMG
-413 IGVNAIPEKGASL
+413 IGVNAIPEKDASL
-426 AEKDKADKRRRL
+426 TKGVGDDKRRRL

-443 GVAVFAVLIALFIL
+443 GMAVFAVLIVLFIL

-475 EMSQIGFILGHPLT
+475 EMSQIGFILSHPLT
-489 YAGILL
+489 YAGILIS
-495 GQMVSWAG
+495 QMIRWAG

-519 NGTTDFRG
+519 NGTADFKG
-527 YYGAYMLML
+527 YYGAYMVML

-561 GHKTKTA
+561 GHEVKAA
-568 GHGAETAGN
+568 GHAGDHT
-577 AGSPPGLNA
+577 GLGF
-586 SKRVLMIT
+586 SKRVLMIA

-637 LSGAGDMAPEYPKGE
+637 LSGAGAFVPEYPKE
-652 ADSALSEAEPAGGR
+652 DLDRALSEAEPAGGR